1 MAFYSQSSKCVSS
14 NEERHGSVT
23 VDFAS
28 VKRHHILSVLSP
40 DAGKDFG
47 QEEKRVTEDEIVGWH
62 H

>member
-28 VKRHHILSVLSP
+28 AKCHQILFVLSP
-40 DAGKDFG
+40 DAGKDCG
-47 QEEKRVTEDEIVGWH
+47 QEKKGATEDEMVGWH